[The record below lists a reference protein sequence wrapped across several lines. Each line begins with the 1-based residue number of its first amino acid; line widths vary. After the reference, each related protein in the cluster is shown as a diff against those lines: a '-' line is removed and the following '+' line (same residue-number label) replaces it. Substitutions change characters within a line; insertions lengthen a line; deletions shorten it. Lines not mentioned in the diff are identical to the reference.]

1 MQNLIIE
8 LKESFTNKGLVAPAE
23 GQKDCEDVIPILRLM
38 DCLIWDKVN
47 PDEEAFAIYAGI
59 K

>member
-8 LKESFTNKGLVAPAE
+8 LKESFISPGLVAPE
-23 GQKDCEDVIPILRLM
+23 SGEKTCEDVLPILRLM
-38 DCLIWDKVN
+38 DCLIWDKIN
-47 PDEEAFAIYAGI
+47 PDEEVIATYAGI